1 VASLK
6 SGPARVVG
14 VGLGVL
20 AELME
25 EEVVDAALEPPHMAV
40 ELRRLRETLDDRI
53 RLGDLLD

>member
-1 VASLK
+1 M
-6 SGPARVVG
+6 VG